1 MEQVKRSVKLF
12 LDTFDD
18 DSGSASGTAGT
29 NPASKSSTQQYCYVY
44 QPLSTNSTDPNSGQN
59 DDELTQMPC
68 RPADCN
74 SSQQSKARPAVR
86 VPHRLL
92 RRVGAEFFG
101 TMILV
106 ATVVGSGIMGT
117 ELSGNLAVT
126 LLINAIATVA
136 VLGVLIWAFGPISG
150 AHFNPVVSG
159 VMLFQRE
166 MKIGESAVYMFA
178 QIAGACTGTILSN
191 LMFNLPAVVI
201 CAKIRTGNNIWLG
214 EIVATAGLLWI
225 IGALGRTERG
235 DLGPVLVPAWVCA
248 GIFFTSSTS
257 FANPAVTI
265 GRSLTNTFSCIAPAS
280 VPMFVVAQAVGATIG
295 LLLTVFFYSRDE
307 APAAA
312 SSLHGGEDVS
322 VESSSVAQT
331 AEMVSV

>member
-1 MEQVKRSVKLF
+1 MEQVKRSVNLF

-18 DSGSASGTAGT
+18 DSGATSGTAGT

-59 DDELTQMPC
+59 DELTQMPC
-68 RPADCN
+68 KPADCSS
-74 SSQQSKARPAVR
+74 SSQQSKAKPAVR

-136 VLGVLIWAFGPISG
+136 VLGALIWAFGPISG

-166 MKIGESAVYMFA
+166 MRIGESVAYMFA
-178 QIAGACTGTILSN
+178 QMAGACTGTILSN
-191 LMFNLPAVVI
+191 LMFDLPAVVI

-280 VPMFVVAQAVGATIG
+280 VPMFVVAQTVGAAIG
-295 LLLTVFFYSRDE
+295 VLLTVFFYSRDE
-307 APAAA
+307 APVV
-312 SSLHGGEDVS
+312 SSGQDVS
-322 VESSSVAQT
+322 VESSSAAQT

>member
-1 MEQVKRSVKLF
+1 MEQVTRSLKLF
-12 LDTFDD
+12 LDTSSD
-18 DSGSASGTAGT
+18 DSGAASGTAGT
-29 NPASKSSTQQYCYVY
+29 NSASKSSTQQYCYVY
-44 QPLSTNSTDPNSGQN
+44 QPLSTSSTEPNSGQN
-59 DDELTQMPC
+59 DELTQMPC

-74 SSQQSKARPAVR
+74 SSQHSGTKPSVR

-136 VLGVLIWAFGPISG
+136 VLGVLIWAFGSISG
-150 AHFNPVVSG
+150 AHFNPIVSG
-159 VMLFQRE
+159 VMVLQKE
-166 MKIGESAVYMFA
+166 MKIGESVVYMFA
-178 QIAGACTGTILSN
+178 QTAGACTGAILSN

-214 EIVATAGLLWI
+214 EIVATAGLMWI
-225 IGALGRTERG
+225 IGALGRTGRG
-235 DLGPVLVPAWVCA
+235 DLGPVLVPAWVCG

-257 FANPAVTI
+257 FANPAVTV

-280 VPMFVVAQAVGATIG
+280 VPMFIAAQAIGAAIG
-295 LLLTVFFYSRDE
+295 VLLTVFFYSRDE
-307 APAAA
+307 IPTAP
-312 SSLHGGEDVS
+312 SSLHADFDMAIQ
-322 VESSSVAQT
+322 SSSAAQA